1 MNVHTPAATK
11 GLGTAAL
18 LLVAALGWLLALRPE
33 TTDLDEVRAGIQA
46 ARDQNS
52 ALQLQLLSL
61 TKQADELPATR
72 KRAEVLAE
80 IFPPTAAQ
88 PGLFDAVTDAAQR
101 AGLPADDVTA
111 LTPTEPLV
119 GTTAPGTG
127 VQPGTVDAGIAQQ
140 TVTVTVEGSYEEIRQ
155 LLENLEL
162 MPRAYLITSVTLGAG
177 TTGTAYATT
186 ITGSMFLM
194 PPATPPAAVAT
205 GGADT
210 PASDE

>member
-1 MNVHTPAATK
+1 MNLRTPAATK
-11 GLGTAAL
+11 GLGAATL
-18 LLVAALGWLLALRPE
+18 LLIAGRGWLFARRPE
-33 TTDLDEVRAGIQA
+33 TATLDEVDVGIQT

-52 ALQLQLLSL
+52 SLELQLLSL
-61 TKQADELPATR
+61 TKQARELSATR
-72 KRAEVLAE
+72 RRADVLAE

-88 PGLFDAVTDAAQR
+88 PDLFDAVTDAAER

-111 LTPTEPLV
+111 LTPTEPVL
-119 GTTAPGTG
+119 GTATPATG
-127 VQPGTVDAGIAQQ
+127 VQPGSADAGIAQQ
-140 TVTVTVEGSYEEIRQ
+140 TVTVTIEGSYEEVRQ

-194 PPATPPAAVAT
+194 PPAPEPGAIDTS
-205 GGADT
+205 GADT
-210 PASDE
+210 SASDG